1 MIAEAFNE
9 SLALRN
15 MVADGFKEVEASR
28 LALEQRVSNI
38 EHAHNGNMGQLETTT
53 GQLHQQLTK
62 LQTDHGMQIAKM
74 NTELTSY
81 LAEKTRLAESML
93 DLNIKFEIQEK
104 QIDEVEALVGKL
116 ASAKIAAPQ
125 TSELVEFKL
134 EQLQLQITNL
144 AQGRPPKQDSSP
156 RQNKRQVIDDQIASE
171 VDLSAKNKKVR
182 SSKLGSGPKMNVQ
195 SDVLSNGS
203 NSPLQFRNQKG
214 NRNDSVASNVSMQ
227 SA

>member
-38 EHAHNGNMGQLETTT
+38 EHAHNENMGQLENTT

-62 LQTDHGMQIAKM
+62 LQTDHGMQIAKL
-74 NTELTSY
+74 NTELTSH

-93 DLNIKFEIQEK
+93 DLNIKFEIQER

-144 AQGRPPKQDSSP
+144 AQGRPPK
-156 RQNKRQVIDDQIASE
+156 
-171 VDLSAKNKKVR
+171 
-182 SSKLGSGPKMNVQ
+182 
-195 SDVLSNGS
+195 
-203 NSPLQFRNQKG
+203 
-214 NRNDSVASNVSMQ
+214 
-227 SA
+227 